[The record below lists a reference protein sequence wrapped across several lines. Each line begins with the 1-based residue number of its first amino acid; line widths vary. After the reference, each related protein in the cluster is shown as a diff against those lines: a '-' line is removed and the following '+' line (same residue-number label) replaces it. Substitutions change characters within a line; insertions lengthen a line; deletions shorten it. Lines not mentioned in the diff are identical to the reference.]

1 VYWVL
6 FYEDVDLWNH
16 MSIVLYQWTKPIG
29 WFCNT
34 IVNNIDDVTTY
45 KKKYYR
51 DFWSWN
57 DKKAQ
62 AITHFSCLQEFIAKR
77 NMRCTHED

>member
-1 VYWVL
+1 
-6 FYEDVDLWNH
+6 

-51 DFWSWN
+51 EFW
-57 DKKAQ
+57 
-62 AITHFSCLQEFIAKR
+62 
-77 NMRCTHED
+77 